1 MYRVDYTDK
10 VQKQFSKLG
19 SNSSE
24 MIRKWIHKNLDG
36 TDNPRLHGKPLVG
49 DFSGK
54 WRYRIG
60 DYRLLAEIRDDELL
74 ILALEVGHR
83 MEIYR

>member
-1 MYRVDYTDK
+1 MESLWLET
-10 VQKQFSKLG
+10 LNG
-19 SNSSE
+19 
-24 MIRKWIHKNLDG
+24 M
-36 TDNPRLHGKPLVG
+36 
-49 DFSGK
+49 

-83 MEIYR
+83 REVYR

>member
-1 MYRVDYTDK
+1 MVRIT
-10 VQKQFSKLG
+10 L
-19 SNSSE
+19 E
-24 MIRKWIHKNLDG
+24 
-36 TDNPRLHGKPLVG
+36 PLVVNLNG
-49 DFSGK
+49 M

-83 MEIYR
+83 REVYR